1 MAQKAGKLL
10 EHAPKTHEL
19 RRLEEFYLSN
29 DPKSPRTLEAPQIDL
44 EQTGLNQVDIEY
56 VLCFLPQHLS
66 HLYHIVKFD
75 PYVLSWYSGIIGR
88 VRYGYSGGVI
98 ESRNKI
104 IYYTT
109 PPLLSDN

>member
-56 VLCFLPQHLS
+56 VLCFLPQHICITSSNLILTFS
-66 HLYHIVKFD
+66 HSTLASLGGCVMAIVEG
-75 PYVLSWYSGIIGR
+75 L
-88 VRYGYSGGVI
+88 
-98 ESRNKI
+98 
-104 IYYTT
+104 
-109 PPLLSDN
+109 